1 MSAIDFSNLR
11 DILKLTQGQQIYFV
25 KYLEQSVAQTK
36 LYIYNSKMG

>member
-1 MSAIDFSNLR
+1 MHVCMCVKYVIHV
-11 DILKLTQGQQIYFV
+11 IYFV